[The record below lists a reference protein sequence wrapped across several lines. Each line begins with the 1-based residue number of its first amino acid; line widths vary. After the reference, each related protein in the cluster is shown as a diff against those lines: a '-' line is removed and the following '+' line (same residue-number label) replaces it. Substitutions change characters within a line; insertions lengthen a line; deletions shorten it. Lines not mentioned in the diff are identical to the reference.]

1 MSVGVE
7 PVRDWAS
14 ERGIERV
21 FCLLLDYS
29 PVQIRHPLRESE
41 WLGKLL
47 LLSLLMMMPGVNSP
61 STNSHSSKWCIRKMH
76 PRHNLFID
84 LFYTMIWVWKKIPH
98 SKYWCGQELYWWG
111 FSLVKLD
118 RSKYVNLLVHHI
130 KLLLNLLN
138 ILRAMSLK
146 IKINTEAD
154 SFFITTYHIN
164 FSNFICFSPIVDER
178 NQTLNLTVRRSLGVF
193 GEVFCFYFLNQLTAS
208 LDDFYV
214 KGVMN
219 GGERQLVVILVFIVV
234 MNFMINSII
243 ISLKKCLSHQ

>member
-1 MSVGVE
+1 M
-7 PVRDWAS
+7 
-14 ERGIERV
+14 
-21 FCLLLDYS
+21 
-29 PVQIRHPLRESE
+29 
-41 WLGKLL
+41 
-47 LLSLLMMMPGVNSP
+47 
-61 STNSHSSKWCIRKMH
+61 
-76 PRHNLFID
+76 
-84 LFYTMIWVWKKIPH
+84 
-98 SKYWCGQELYWWG
+98 
-111 FSLVKLD
+111 
-118 RSKYVNLLVHHI
+118 
-130 KLLLNLLN
+130 LN